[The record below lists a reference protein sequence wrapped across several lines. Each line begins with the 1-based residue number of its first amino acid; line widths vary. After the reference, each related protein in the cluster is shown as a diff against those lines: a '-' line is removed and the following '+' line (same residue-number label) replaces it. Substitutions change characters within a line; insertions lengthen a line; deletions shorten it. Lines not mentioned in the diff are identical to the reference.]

1 MNSIDNNETKRHVFT
16 VIISALLV
24 VPLYA
29 TALPVLARTPAP
41 FLGTKQITIIKI
53 NPRITGIQNSPRC
66 LSKGKRYILLGSAFG
81 SQSGKVVAIA
91 AGRASLNTT
100 TRSWSNTRITFS
112 VPNTTRLR
120 AGGRYYIGI
129 KKPRSTSWL
138 SNKLS
143 IKICGLKTFQK
154 FPIGAKPTEP
164 SRGIATP
171 IGEESDG
178 GGDDYGEGDY
188 YDEGD
193 YGSQPRSSK
202 GTGSGLLGASLPP
215 APENLPPPQ
224 KKTIKR
230 NVVQGEIVVVSAN
243 MKQALALQRKARSL
257 NMKIKRRRVL
267 KSLGLVISVF
277 RVSKDADLGGS
288 LTNFRK
294 KAPKQWMDLNHS
306 FDLMT
311 AGNSNKV
318 FANRLINWRSA
329 TLRCGNGIRIGLVD
343 TAVDRSHPAL
353 RGRKIISR
361 SFLTSGI
368 PRATT
373 KHGTAIAGLLV
384 GYTKSGEF
392 RGLLPGATL
401 YVANVFSAKG
411 GKTSTTAEWVVSA
424 LDWLAQQRVSVINL
438 SLGGRRNLL
447 VEAAIKRLQQRNILV
462 VAAAGNNGPKAL
474 PIYPAAQ
481 RNVVAVSAI
490 DAKNRPYRKANRGR
504 YISYVAPGV
513 DVWVAQPGGKGTYAS
528 GTSYATPFVTATF
541 ALARRYN
548 PKARWVVLHKR
559 LAAKTRDLGQSG
571 RDPVFGWGLIQ
582 SPGACR

>member
-1 MNSIDNNETKRHVFT
+1 MNLIDNNETKRHVIT
-16 VIISALLV
+16 VIISTLLV
-24 VPLYA
+24 VPLYV
-29 TALPVLARTPAP
+29 TAPLVLARTPIAP
-41 FLGTKQITIIKI
+41 SLGTKQITTIKI
-53 NPRITGIQNSPRC
+53 VPRITRIQNSPGC
-66 LSKGKRYILLGSAFG
+66 LSKGKRYVLLGTAFG

-91 AGRASLNTT
+91 VGRTQLNTT
-100 TRSWSNTRITFS
+100 PRSWSNTRITFS

-143 IKICGLKTFQK
+143 IKICGLRVLQK
-154 FPIGAKPTEP
+154 FPT
-164 SRGIATP
+164 SATPVRPGRVIVEP

-178 GGDDYGEGDY
+178 GEGDY
-188 YDEGD
+188 YPEGDYDD
-193 YGSQPRSSK
+193 YGSQPKSSK
-202 GTGSGLLGASLPP
+202 GTGSGLLGSSLPP
-215 APENLPPPQ
+215 APENLPPPK

-230 NVVQGEIVVVSAN
+230 NVVQGEIVVVSSS
-243 MKQALALQRKARSL
+243 MKQALALQRKARGL

-311 AGNSNKV
+311 AGDANKV

-384 GYTKSGEF
+384 GHDKSGEF

-411 GKTSTTAEWVVSA
+411 GKTSTTAEWVISA

-490 DAKNRPYRKANRGR
+490 DANSRPYRKANRGR

-548 PKARWVVLHKR
+548 PKAHWVVLHKR